1 MNSFINKLGKW
12 VKTSSFGIICTSIAL
27 VIVICVGI
35 IVNQSRQQ
43 PVSRPTESVQIE
55 KPSTPSTNPSESVIP
70 EPTIEKVKMP
80 FTVNATIARY
90 FFDSSDSIEI
100 KSQALV
106 NYDNKFVPSLGVV
119 YTYDNAT
126 FDVVSSFSGTVVE
139 KVNDSLYGLTIVVES
154 EDGLRAHYCGLSDV
168 EVYLQQE
175 VSQGQTLG
183 KSGESIINATLGN
196 HLQFSLEVEGQYLN
210 PLKTYDKSLNDITK

>member
-1 MNSFINKLGKW
+1 MNSFINKVSKW
-12 VKTSSFGIICTSIAL
+12 VKNSAFGIICTSIAL

-35 IVNQSRQQ
+35 IVNQSREQ
-43 PVSRPTESVQIE
+43 PVSRPTSSIQVE
-55 KPSTPSTNPSESVIP
+55 KPSTSSSLTESVTP
-70 EPTIEKVKMP
+70 EPTIEKVQMP

-106 NYDNKFVPSLGVV
+106 SYDNKFVPSLGVV
-119 YTYDNAT
+119 YTYDNAK

-139 KVNDSLYGLTIVVES
+139 KVNDSLYGLTVVVES
-154 EDGLRAHYCGLSDV
+154 QDGLRAHYCGLSDV
-168 EVYLQQE
+168 EVYLEQE

-183 KSGESIINATLGN
+183 KSGESIINSSLGN

-210 PLKTYDKSLNDITK
+210 PLKTYDKALDDLTK